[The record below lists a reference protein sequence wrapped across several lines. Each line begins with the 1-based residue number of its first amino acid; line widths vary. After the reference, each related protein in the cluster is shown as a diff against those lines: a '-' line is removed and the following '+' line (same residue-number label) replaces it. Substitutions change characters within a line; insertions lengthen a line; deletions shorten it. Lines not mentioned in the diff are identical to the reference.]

1 MRRRLK
7 KRNLYLNIIIVAYLS
22 IAIGYALISSTI
34 TINGTTEVTGNNWDI
49 HFENFKVD
57 NHNSTGS
64 VGSLN
69 TSEDKT
75 LLNFSK
81 LEFKNPGDEIV
92 FYVDVVNAGTI
103 DGKLDEVIQT
113 TLTEKQQKYFTY
125 QVSYAYN
132 QKFVKGDILKAGKS
146 ERVRIL
152 IKYNDSKTDAPTEEQ
167 TIANLNFKLKYVQD
181 DRYGRNRKRLC
192 RRATTL
198 HSEDCTS
205 SANSTNKT
213 GFCYLVGTSITYGQ
227 IGSSGTLASGDAFDC
242 DVNNDGVY
250 NPTNERFYYVT
261 DLDSET
267 AVLISY
273 NNSSSKGST
282 PNVAPPYYSSST
294 STSYLGPITAAS
306 CLPTK
311 SAWSGVGLIN
321 DTPQIYNEEGG
332 TTVTYGPSNN
342 PYVENLPKY
351 KFTSAAS
358 LLTLP
363 EFEKI
368 TDKNIFFENF
378 GGQTGAPSCLWLNTP
393 CSTCGGAYVF
403 AIEYYSST
411 KTFRIITKLAGSAP
425 CGARPVIEVLK
436 NDMDY

>member
-7 KRNLYLNIIIVAYLS
+7 KRNLYLNIIIVACLS

-113 TLTEKQQKYFTY
+113 TLTEEQQKYFTY

-205 SANSTNKT
+205 SANSTSKT

-250 NPTNERFYYVT
+250 NSTNERFYYVT

-273 NNSSSKGST
+273 NNSSSTGSA
-282 PNVAPPYYSSST
+282 PNVAPPYYSNTNSI
-294 STSYLGPITAAS
+294 SYLGPITAAS

-332 TTVTYGPSNN
+332 TTVTYGPSDN
-342 PYVENLPKY
+342 PYVKNLPKY
-351 KFTSAAS
+351 KFTSAAR

-393 CSTCGGAYVF
+393 CSTCGGASVL

-411 KTFRIITKLAGSAP
+411 KTFETTFKLAGSAP